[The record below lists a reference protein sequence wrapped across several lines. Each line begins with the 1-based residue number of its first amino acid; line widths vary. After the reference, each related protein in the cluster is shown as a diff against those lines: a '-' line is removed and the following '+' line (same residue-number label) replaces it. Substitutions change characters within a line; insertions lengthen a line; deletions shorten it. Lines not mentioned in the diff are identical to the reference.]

1 MRGSALPWLVLGAIA
16 GSADAAPPR
25 LTEPAIRAFTQRQET
40 AWNSRDVRA
49 WAATYAP
56 AAVFVDQAR
65 NSQGG
70 ITANGSSTLAEAAA
84 QARRFFRRSKVRETS
99 VVTRIEIAPDGR
111 SARVFSHDTS
121 RIETERRP
129 ARVLCAES
137 LETLIL
143 DHGRILSAGQ
153 TDTAVRCPR

>member
-1 MRGSALPWLVLGAIA
+1 MRGAALPWLVLGAIA

-49 WAATYAP
+49 WSATYAP

-111 SARVFSHDTS
+111 SARVFSRDTS

-129 ARVLCAES
+129 ARMLCAES